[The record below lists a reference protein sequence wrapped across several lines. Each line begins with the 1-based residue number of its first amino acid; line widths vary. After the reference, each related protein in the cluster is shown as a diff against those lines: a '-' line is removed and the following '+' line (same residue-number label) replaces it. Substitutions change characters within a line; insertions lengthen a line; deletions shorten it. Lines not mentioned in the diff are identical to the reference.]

1 MNKNQSQYNLCKTY
15 KKYTL
20 LFLAFIVF
28 IISFAKVTAAPLSS
42 PLGINTNEIMENDAS
57 VPFVDLMKMAMPFE
71 EARPWLTKGVV
82 KYDKNGWP
90 NYIAKGAQAGTRF
103 LNDLPAGTIP
113 DGLYTVLYE
122 GEGIIQYNHDA
133 HLVKRSFG
141 RDVILI
147 RAGKDKI
154 LRAIFKIHA
163 TDPNNPIRNVRILLP
178 GGICENNQYKR
189 VDTASEC
196 RNSRFLSFEKEY
208 AGIIFNPDYLNY
220 MKDFKVIRFMNM
232 SGITRNPI
240 SKWSQR
246 NTINKQTWAG
256 KSGVRG
262 APVEIMVALA
272 NKLEADPWFNMP
284 HKADND
290 YIRQFATVVKQ
301 RLEPNLKAYIEYT
314 NEAWNGIFTQTE
326 YVKQQGMK
334 LKLDKNKHKAGYK
347 YYSMRSV
354 QIFKIWESV
363 FGNTDNLIRV
373 MGAWTPYERLSD
385 MLLSYQ
391 EAYKYTDVLAIAPYF
406 YPKLST
412 ARKARS
418 ISDIFAYL
426 YDDKEPNSIP
436 NVIKL
441 IKAQVKK
448 AQQYGVQLVAYEGG
462 QHLVDWDNR
471 NTQLNPTKLFI
482 QANKSQRMEKAYTDL
497 LTGWKKAGGTL
508 FVNFSAPRT
517 SAWYGSWGTKEYLT
531 QPLKHAPKHRSILSF
546 IRHSPCWWESCAN
559 GYIARLTK
567 PSENPGKDAFNFVS
581 RTAVVSN
588 SIQARAIIA
597 KEKELK
603 RQKYAAKRIE
613 KARQLD
619 IQRHVQRIKHKQK
632 ARAQTLARA
641 KTLKNARRQRIIKR
655 NRQIKRQRIAARR
668 PARRANKR
676 RYVRR

>member
-1 MNKNQSQYNLCKTY
+1 MTHKNQINFNPH
-15 KKYTL
+15 KKYSLFFLIIFFILTL
-20 LFLAFIVF
+20 FSKA
-28 IISFAKVTAAPLSS
+28 TAAQLSS
-42 PLGINTNEIMENDAS
+42 PLGINTNEVMENDAS

-71 EARPWLTKGVV
+71 EARPWLTKGTV

-90 NYIAKGAQAGTRF
+90 TYIAKGSQAGTRF

-113 DGLYTVLYE
+113 NGYYTVLYQ

-133 HLVKRSFG
+133 HLVHRSPG

-147 RAGKDKI
+147 NAGKDRI

-163 TDPNNPIRNVRILLP
+163 TDPNNPLRDIHILLP

-189 VDTASEC
+189 VDTAREC
-196 RNSRFLSFEKEY
+196 KNSRFLSFEKEY

-232 SGITRNPI
+232 SGITRSPI
-240 SKWSQR
+240 SQWSQR
-246 NTINKQTWAG
+246 NTINKQTWSG

-262 APVEIMVALA
+262 APVEVMVALA
-272 NKLEADPWFNMP
+272 NKLGADPWFNMP
-284 HKADND
+284 HKADNN
-290 YIRQFATVVKQ
+290 YIRQFANVVKQ
-301 RLEPNLKAYIEYT
+301 RLEPNLKVYIEYT

-326 YVKQQGMK
+326 YVKQQGMR

-363 FGNTDNLIRV
+363 FGSTDNLIRV
-373 MGAWTPYERLSD
+373 MGAWTPYERLTD
-385 MLLSYQ
+385 MLLSYK
-391 EAYKYTDVLAIAPYF
+391 EAYKQTDVLAIAPYF

-412 ARKARS
+412 SRKARS
-418 ISDIFAYL
+418 IKDIFTYL
-426 YDDKEPNSIP
+426 YDKKEPNSIP

-441 IKAQVKK
+441 IKAQAKK

-471 NTQLNPTKLFI
+471 NIKLNPTKLFI
-482 QANKSQRMEKAYTDL
+482 QANKSQRMQKAHTDL
-497 LTGWKKAGGTL
+497 LKGWKKAGGTL

-559 GYIARLTK
+559 GYVARLSK
-567 PSENPGKDAFNFVS
+567 PVKNPGKDAFNFVS
-581 RTAVVSN
+581 STAVAKN
-588 SIQARAIIA
+588 SIQARSIKA
-597 KEKELK
+597 KQAELK
-603 RQKYAAKRIE
+603 RQKLAAKRIE
-613 KARQLD
+613 TARRLD
-619 IQRHVQRIKHKQK
+619 MQRHVQRVKRKQK
-632 ARAQTLARA
+632 IQAQTLARA
-641 KTLKNARRQRIIKR
+641 KSLKIARRQRTIKR
-655 NRQIKRQRIAARR
+655 NRQIKQQRATRR
-668 PARRANKR
+668 PVRRHHRR